1 MMKKSRSDPH
11 TLMYV
16 QINSLLICVQT
27 GNGISLGLRALR
39 FPKLNVTLYLT
50 IIYLPLKHCINIH
63 HILSVLDKSHQLTS
77 AASQNREFTKG
88 RTLINQ
94 SYIEFVNVMMVI
106 SIPQSITAV
115 NRWTKFSE
123 KEKIYIQVNKYLA

>member
-1 MMKKSRSDPH
+1 MKKSRSDPH

-27 GNGISLGLRALR
+27 GNGVSLGLRALR

-50 IIYLPLKHCINIH
+50 IIYLPLKPCINIH
-63 HILSVLDKSHQLTS
+63 HILSVLDRSHQLTS
-77 AASQNREFTKG
+77 AVSLNRESPKG

-94 SYIEFVNVMMVI
+94 SYIEFVNACNDGHFY
-106 SIPQSITAV
+106 STEYYSCQ
-115 NRWTKFSE
+115 
-123 KEKIYIQVNKYLA
+123 